1 MKKLFNW
8 VALSGLIIIVSGL
21 GGLFLLWM
29 YTTIRVES
37 AKAQGIYPSPKEGM
51 LALIQQGYQG
61 IQKIDVDHAGTNSF
75 NGSNPHIWFVTAK
88 VWAVTR
94 SDGTPLHAKG
104 YDWPGSYF
112 LRVEN
117 SWVYMPE
124 GAFPEMIGFGMK
136 IFKIYGCS
144 AAYDPCT

>member
-1 MKKLFNW
+1 MKKPLSW
-8 VALSGLIIIVSGL
+8 VALSGLIVIVSGL

-51 LALIQQGYQG
+51 LALIHQRYQG
-61 IQKIDVDHAGTNSF
+61 IQKVEVDHEGTNYL
-75 NGSNPHIWFVTAK
+75 NGSNPHIWYVTAK
-88 VWAVTR
+88 AWADTR
-94 SDGTPLHAKG
+94 SDGTPLHADG

-112 LRVEN
+112 LRVDN
-117 SWVYMPE
+117 GWVDMPE
-124 GAFPEMIGFGMK
+124 GAFPEMIGLGMK

-144 AAYDPCT
+144 AVYAPCT

>member
-1 MKKLFNW
+1 MKKPLSW
-8 VALSGLIIIVSGL
+8 VVLSSLIVTVSGL

-51 LALIQQGYQG
+51 LALIQHGYQG
-61 IQKIDVDHAGTNSF
+61 IQKVEIDHAGTNSF

-117 SWVYMPE
+117 GWVHMPE

-136 IFKIYGCS
+136 IFKIYGCN
-144 AAYDPCT
+144 AVYDPCT